1 MTDVR
6 TAWDEAGEALSG
18 LALRLKLHYEQ
29 QRDET
34 DAETEAAVESAVA
47 KLGAA
52 LQDAFDALGEASK
65 DDAVKGD
72 VVRVGQTL
80 TDALSVTFAEVSD
93 PVRKAFD
100 RKK

>member
-6 TAWDEAGEALSG
+6 TAWDEAAESLSG

-29 QRDET
+29 QRE
-34 DAETEAAVESAVA
+34 DADAEAAVESAVA

-52 LQDAFDALGEASK
+52 VQDAFDALGAAAQDEAVRS
-65 DDAVKGD
+65 D
-72 VVRVGQTL
+72 VVRVGQRL

-93 PVRKAFD
+93 DVRKAFD
-100 RKK
+100 RKD

>member
-29 QRDET
+29 LREEDE
-34 DAETEAAVESAVA
+34 EAVESAVA

-52 LQDAFDALGEASK
+52 LQDAFDALGEASR
-65 DDAVKGD
+65 DDAVRAD
-72 VVRVGQTL
+72 VQRVGTTL
-80 TDALSVTFAEVSD
+80 TSAFSTTFAEVSD
-93 PVRKAFD
+93 DVRKAFE
-100 RKK
+100 RK

>member
-29 QRDET
+29 QRGGD
-34 DAETEAAVESAVA
+34 DAEAAVESAVA
-47 KLGAA
+47 KLGVAI
-52 LQDAFDALGEASK
+52 QDAFDALGAAAT
-65 DDAVKGD
+65 DDAVRSD
-72 VVRVGQTL
+72 VAQVGKSL
-80 TDALSVTFAEVSD
+80 TEALSVTFAEMSE

-100 RKK
+100 RKD